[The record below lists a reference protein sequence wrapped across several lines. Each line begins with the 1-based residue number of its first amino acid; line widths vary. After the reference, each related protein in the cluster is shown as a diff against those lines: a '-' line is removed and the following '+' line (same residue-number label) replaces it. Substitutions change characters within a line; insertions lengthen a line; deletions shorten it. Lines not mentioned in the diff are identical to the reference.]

1 MKWKKDFLNFF
12 VFIFKTIMYPE
23 TLIMLPSKIL
33 KMTHNDVERRCDSLK
48 DSDDVP
54 TIPYQGYNIKG
65 FEYEQGVIA
74 TCHWSW
80 CNPWMQCTGYGSYI

>member
-54 TIPYQGYNIKG
+54 TIPCQVYDITVLNMSK
-65 FEYEQGVIA
+65 V
-74 TCHWSW
+74 
-80 CNPWMQCTGYGSYI
+80 